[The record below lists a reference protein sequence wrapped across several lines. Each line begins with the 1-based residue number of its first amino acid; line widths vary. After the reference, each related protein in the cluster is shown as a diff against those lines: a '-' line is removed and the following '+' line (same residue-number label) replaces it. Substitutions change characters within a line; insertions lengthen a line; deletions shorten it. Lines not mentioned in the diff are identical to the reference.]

1 MPGAV
6 RESASGALRE
16 SIRGRVAQIRHLSL
30 DWAMPAA
37 RSKPEP
43 EPRTAPRPAAG
54 EPGPEIL
61 HFPVAIPVPD
71 ISPWLAGNTGIPGFT
86 TRDSGRPGPHVA
98 LISLIHG
105 NELAGAIAL
114 EEMLRGDV
122 WPNSG
127 KLTFGFANIAAF
139 ARFDAAN
146 PAASRFVEEDMNRVW
161 DDIQLFG
168 VRRSL
173 ELDRARE
180 IRPLIDTADT
190 VLDLHSMLWPSD
202 PLILCGMSGP
212 SRRLAMALGTPDL
225 VVADRGHAGG
235 KRLIDY
241 PRFTEAGCSASC
253 VLVEAGQ
260 HWEPATIAQARRSI
274 AALLHVTGLRPI
286 TPEPERS
293 RARFAEVTHLITART
308 NRFIFTRAFRGG
320 EIIRRAGTPI
330 AHDGDTEIRTPYAD
344 CLLIMP
350 SHRPIL
356 GHTVI
361 RLAKIRNDDDSAAG
375 APRIRRPAAAAKAY
389 R

>member
-1 MPGAV
+1 MP
-6 RESASGALRE
+6 
-16 SIRGRVAQIRHLSL
+16 GRVARIGDLSL

-43 EPRTAPRPAAG
+43 EPQAASPPAVG
-54 EPGPEIL
+54 EPATEAT

-114 EEMLRGDV
+114 DEMLRGGV
-122 WPNSG
+122 WPRIG

-139 ARFDAAN
+139 ARFDAAD

-202 PLILCGMSGP
+202 PLILCGMSRQG
-212 SRRLAMALGTPDL
+212 RRLAMALGTPPL

-241 PRFTEAGCSASC
+241 ARFAEAGCSASC
-253 VLVEAGQ
+253 ILVEAGQ
-260 HWEPATIAQARRSI
+260 HWETATIAQMRESI
-274 AALLHVTGLRPI
+274 AALLHATGLRPI
-286 TPEPERS
+286 SPEPERS
-293 RARFAEVTHLITART
+293 KARFAEVTHLITART
-308 NRFIFTRAFRGG
+308 NRFVFTRAFRGG
-320 EIIRRAGTPI
+320 EIVRRSGTLI
-330 AHDGDTEIRTPYAD
+330 AHDGETEIRTPYAD

-350 SHRPIL
+350 SHKPIL

-361 RLAKIRNDDDSAAG
+361 RLAKIRHGNDASAAL
-375 APRIRRPAAAAKAY
+375 PRIRRSPSAAKAL